1 MSGDGGVFQNN
12 FLLPKPS
19 PNMLK
24 TFYNSKMSTGGHI
37 AAQVA
42 SQNHGTYQQY
52 NTNGNKARGV
62 KGFQM
67 QPM

>member
-42 SQNHGTYQQY
+42 SQNHGTHGTY
-52 NTNGNKARGV
+52 
-62 KGFQM
+62 
-67 QPM
+67 